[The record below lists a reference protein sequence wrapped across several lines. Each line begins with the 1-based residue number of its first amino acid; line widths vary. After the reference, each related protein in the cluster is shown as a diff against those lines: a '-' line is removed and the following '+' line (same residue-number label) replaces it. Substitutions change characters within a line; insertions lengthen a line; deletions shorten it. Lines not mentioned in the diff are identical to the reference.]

1 MSLRVAMNNTALG
14 KHGAGHGI
22 IDQPV
27 AHQFEDIDQQNEC
40 YIVGMWTFLVTEIMF
55 FGALFLAYSVYRTL
69 YPSTYLDCHRFLD
82 INWGTLNTG
91 ILLFSSWS
99 MVMAVVSNQH
109 GKKWPMI
116 FWLGVVI
123 ACSFAFLGIKAIEYK
138 SKIDEGLWVGSF
150 DYAKAN
156 REYLKHH
163 GGHGAE
169 GLKGGEHTEKAEA
182 TEAETPTL
190 GTAIGMDGAVPGAGG
205 LRDTGKLMEHEA
217 KAVYPQYPSV
227 RELAAGYRYTNPS
240 YKGVAQNPSGPFTSY
255 QGAPSLVETASKRAQ
270 LFFSIYFGMTGLHAI
285 HIIIGIA
292 MMGTIIGLRFFDHP
306 SVTLD
311 YMPLEMVG
319 LYWHFVD
326 IVWIFL
332 FPLMYLIS

>member
-1 MSLRVAMNNTALG
+1 MSLRAAIANTAPSSNHG
-14 KHGAGHGI
+14 GAGHGI

-27 AHQFEDIDQQNEC
+27 AHQFEDIDQQNES

-69 YPSTYLDCHRFLD
+69 YPSTYLDCHRFLS
-82 INWGTLNTG
+82 IPLGTLNTG
-91 ILLFSSWS
+91 VLLFSSWS
-99 MVMAVVSNQH
+99 MVMAVVANQH

-116 FWLGVVI
+116 IWLSVVI
-123 ACSFAFLGIKAIEYK
+123 LCSLGFLGIKAVEYK
-138 SKIDEGLWVGSF
+138 SKIDEGLWVGNF
-150 DYAKAN
+150 NYTKAN
-156 REYLKHH
+156 RAFI
-163 GGHGAE
+163 AE
-169 GLKGGEHTEKAEA
+169 EEHNEKLHE
-182 TEAETPTL
+182 EIIEET
-190 GTAIGMDGAVPGAGG
+190 GTAVGVEGSVPGAGTVA
-205 LRDTGKLMEHEA
+205 DTGELFHHEA
-217 KAVYPQYPSV
+217 KLVYPQYPSV
-227 RELAAGYRYTNPS
+227 RELAAGYRYTNPA
-240 YKGVAQNPSGPFTSY
+240 YEGVAKNPSGEFTSF
-255 QGAPSLVETASKRAQ
+255 QGDPSLVETASRRAQ

-292 MMGTIIGLRFFDHP
+292 MMGTIIGLRVFDHP

>member
-1 MSLRVAMNNTALG
+1 MSLYRTIAATAPPST
-14 KHGAGHGI
+14 HGGV

-82 INWGTLNTG
+82 IFWGGLNTG
-91 ILLFSSWS
+91 VLLFSSFS
-99 MVMAVVSNQH
+99 MVMAVVAAQH
-109 GKKWPMI
+109 GRKWPMLT
-116 FWLGVVI
+116 WLSIVI
-123 ACSFAFLGIKAIEYK
+123 ACSFAFLGIKAIEYT
-138 SKIDEGLWVGSF
+138 SKFREGLWVGNF

-156 REYLKHH
+156 KSWIEDEEKKGEKPEAFTRAVPQAIP
-163 GGHGAE
+163 GADPQPGAE
-169 GLKGGEHTEKAEA
+169 MA
-182 TEAETPTL
+182 
-190 GTAIGMDGAVPGAGG
+190 
-205 LRDTGKLMEHEA
+205 KLYHHEA
-217 KAVYPQYPSV
+217 KRVFPDYPTV
-227 RELAAGYRYTNPS
+227 EELAAGWRLTNPDTS
-240 YKGVAQNPSGPFTSY
+240 KLDRTDAGPYTSY
-255 QGAPSLVETASKRAQ
+255 QGGPSYVETASKRAQ
-270 LFFSIYFGMTGLHAI
+270 LFFSIYFAMTGLHAV
-285 HIIIGIA
+285 HIIIGVL
-292 MMGTIIGLRFFDHP
+292 MMGTIIGLRFKNHP

-311 YMPLEMVG
+311 YMPTELVG

>member
-1 MSLRVAMNNTALG
+1 MSLRAAIAGTAPS
-14 KHGAGHGI
+14 KNGAGHGI

-27 AHQFEDIDQQNEC
+27 AHQFEDIDQQNES

-82 INWGTLNTG
+82 IKWGTLNTG
-91 ILLFSSWS
+91 VLLLSSWS
-99 MVMAVVSNQH
+99 MVMAVVANQH
-109 GKKWPMI
+109 GKKWPMVLWLSFVI
-116 FWLGVVI
+116 FL
-123 ACSFAFLGIKAIEYK
+123 SFVFLGIKGIEYK
-138 SKIDEGLWVGSF
+138 SKIDEGLWVGNF
-150 DYAKAN
+150 DYALAN
-156 REYLKHH
+156 REYMKHH
-163 GGHGAE
+163 GGHSAEGAE
-169 GLKGGEHTEKAEA
+169 AEHEELTRPGLTSV
-182 TEAETPTL
+182 
-190 GTAIGMDGAVPGAGG
+190 GTDGAVPGQG
-205 LRDTGKLMEHEA
+205 LRPQQGELLEHEA
-217 KAVYPQYPSV
+217 KHVYPQYPSV
-227 RELAAGYRYTNPS
+227 RELAAGFRYTNPS
-240 YKGVAQNPSGPFTSY
+240 YEGVADLPSGRFTSY
-255 QGAPSLVETASKRAQ
+255 QGDPSLVETASRRAQ

-292 MMGTIIGLRFFDHP
+292 MMGTIAGLRVFNHP

>member
-1 MSLRVAMNNTALG
+1 MSLRAAIAGTAPSKG
-14 KHGAGHGI
+14 GAHGGI

-40 YIVGMWTFLVTEIMF
+40 YMVGMWTFLVTEIMF

-69 YPSTYLDCHRFLD
+69 YPATYLDCHRFLD
-82 INWGTLNTG
+82 IKWGTINTG
-91 ILLFSSWS
+91 VLLFSSWS
-99 MVMAVVSNQH
+99 MVMAVVANQH

-116 FWLGVVI
+116 FWLSVVI
-123 ACSFAFLGIKAIEYK
+123 ACSLGFLGIKAIEYS
-138 SKIDEGLWVGSF
+138 SKIKEGLWVGNF

-156 REYLKHH
+156 TEWIHHHEKH
-163 GGHGAE
+163 GSNDANRGNNDAENVAE
-169 GLKGGEHTEKAEA
+169 GHSPDSTAGIEA
-182 TEAETPTL
+182 
-190 GTAIGMDGAVPGAGG
+190 AIPGAQVNASP
-205 LRDTGKLMEHEA
+205 GKLFEHEA
-217 KAVYPQYPSV
+217 KLVYSYYPSV
-227 RELAAGYRYTNPS
+227 RELAAGYRYTNPTYS
-240 YKGVAQNPSGPFTSY
+240 TVEKAETGPFTSY
-255 QGAPSLVETASKRAQ
+255 QGGPSFVETASKRAQ

-285 HIIIGIA
+285 HIIIGIL

-311 YMPLEMVG
+311 YMPTEMVG

>member
-1 MSLRVAMNNTALG
+1 MSLRNTIAG
-14 KHGAGHGI
+14 TAPPRGGGAHGGI

-82 INWGTLNTG
+82 IGYGTANTAV
-91 ILLFSSWS
+91 LLLSSYS
-99 MVMAVVSNQH
+99 MVMAVVANQH

-116 FWLGVVI
+116 SWLSFVI
-123 ACSFAFLGIKAIEYK
+123 LLSFVFLGIKGIEYT
-138 SKIDEGLWVGSF
+138 SKFREGLWVGNF
-150 DYAKAN
+150 NYAMAN
-156 REYLKHH
+156 TMWIEEEAK
-163 GGHGAE
+163 
-169 GLKGGEHTEKAEA
+169 KGEKAEA
-182 TEAETPTL
+182 LALAPAA
-190 GTAIGMDGAVPGAGG
+190 AIPGAESASGVIYA
-205 LRDTGKLMEHEA
+205 KLYKHEA
-217 KAVYPQYPSV
+217 KRVFPTYPTV
-227 RELAAGYRYTNPS
+227 EELAAGYRLTNPTYS
-240 YKGVAQNPSGPFTSY
+240 TVASTEAGPFTSY
-255 QGAPSLVETASKRAQ
+255 QGGPSYVETASKRAQ

-285 HIIIGIA
+285 HIIIGIL
-292 MMGTIIGLRFFDHP
+292 MMGTIIGLRVFNHP

>member
-1 MSLRVAMNNTALG
+1 MSLRAAIAGTAPS

-69 YPSTYLDCHRFLD
+69 YPATYLDCHRFLD
-82 INWGTLNTG
+82 IGLGTLNTG
-91 ILLFSSWS
+91 VLLFSSWS
-99 MVMAVVSNQH
+99 MVMAVVANQH

-116 FWLGVVI
+116 VWLTIVI
-123 ACSFAFLGIKAIEYK
+123 GCSFAFLGIKAIEYK

-156 REYLKHH
+156 RAWLHHHEKH
-163 GGHGAE
+163 GDNDAKTGHSDVAG
-169 GLKGGEHTEKAEA
+169 A
-182 TEAETPTL
+182 TEP
-190 GTAIGMDGAVPGAGG
+190 GHNPDSTAGINAAVPGANGVA
-205 LRDTGKLMEHEA
+205 DPGKLFDHEA
-217 KAVYPQYPSV
+217 KHIYPQYPSV
-227 RELAAGYRYTNPS
+227 RELAAGFRYTNPT
-240 YKGVAQNPSGPFTSY
+240 YRGVAINPAGPFTSY
-255 QGAPSLVETASKRAQ
+255 QGDPSLVETASRRAQ

-292 MMGTIIGLRFFDHP
+292 MMGTIIGLRVFDHP

-311 YMPLEMVG
+311 YMPTEMVG